1 MAAELA
7 LIPGLLEALGLTA
20 AGTAKPIKVE
30 GPAADKAEK
39 HLENAA
45 LIGLGI
51 TSKKPSIIAKGVKNT
66 VDNIKDSVSNIKN
79 KKDAKKDDS
88 NSNNDKDPDNKDKA
102 ASAALATKEAS
113 DLKNKIGNPRER
125 ANFKGDPA
133 YLEGKELEYAKKLQ
147 ASRDQL
153 SRGGKEIEISE
164 DQIMGGPKKTSK
176 ISSKGA
182 VDATRKHP
190 VLSVDERKL
199 ASEQNS
205 ALTTA
210 RAKAT
215 EKNPIEQKSTDI
227 LNDRTRQDMT
237 NTYPTEEDPINKIK
251 GVKEEISPS
260 FGKYFSVLG
269 IPGMLGA
276 ISKVL
281 PLSGADAQEVEL
293 SDIEDYLKE
302 LKKYADSDDPEDKK
316 IFEEMLKE
324 YEEETGHELLKD
336 LEEGTEKE
344 DSKKLSPKPELL
356 DRI

>member
-1 MAAELA
+1 MAVETL
-7 LIPGLLEALGLTA
+7 LIPGLLEAMGLTA
-20 AGTAKPIKVE
+20 AASAKKIDVPEGYVPGKGLAKIAKKLSDNYHKSQELVE
-30 GPAADKAEK
+30 EAEKDTESKADK
-39 HLENAA
+39 HYN
-45 LIGLGI
+45 
-51 TSKKPSIIAKGVKNT
+51 N
-66 VDNIKDSVSNIKN
+66 
-79 KKDAKKDDS
+79 
-88 NSNNDKDPDNKDKA
+88 NSNDNKDPDNKDKA
-102 ASAALATKEAS
+102 AGAALTAEKANE
-113 DLKNKIGNPRER
+113 LKNKIGDPRER

-133 YLEGKELEYAKKLQ
+133 YLEGKELAETHKIQ
-147 ASRDQL
+147 DSRDQL
-153 SRGGKEIEISE
+153 DRARNSKWEELDESKL
-164 DQIMGGPKKTSK
+164 MGNTKKPSK

-190 VLSVDERKL
+190 VPSVDERKL

-215 EKNPIEQKSTDI
+215 EKNPIIQKSSDI
-227 LNDRTRQDMT
+227 QNDRTRQDMK
-237 NTYPTEEDPINKIK
+237 NKYPTEEDPINKIK

-281 PLSGADAQEVEL
+281 PLSGADAQEVEI

-324 YEEETGHELLKD
+324 YEEETGHDLFKD
-336 LEEGTEKE
+336 LEEGSEKE
-344 DSKKLSPKPELL
+344 DSKDKKDSKKLSPKPELL